1 MKQMLLAVSVN
12 KGCCLQYQAITL
24 QLTGR
29 WALRKLRIETGCCY
43 GATSLYSH
51 PQQCAPWRL
60 RMGKHKILAPKSCVH
75 IKGTM
80 SRSPDFCIFPHIKK
94 ALISVAWDIWF
105 SLTNRNLL
113 KFLPGICCKSSTI
126 YPGFPLSPWSNL
138 SELSERLHSGLK
150 SSVLSTNIIL
160 NL

>member
-80 SRSPDFCIFPHIKK
+80 SRSPDFCIFPHIKR
-94 ALISVAWDIWF
+94 ALTSVTWDIWF
-105 SLTNRNLL
+105 SLTEI
-113 KFLPGICCKSSTI
+113 FWSSYLVFVAKAPI